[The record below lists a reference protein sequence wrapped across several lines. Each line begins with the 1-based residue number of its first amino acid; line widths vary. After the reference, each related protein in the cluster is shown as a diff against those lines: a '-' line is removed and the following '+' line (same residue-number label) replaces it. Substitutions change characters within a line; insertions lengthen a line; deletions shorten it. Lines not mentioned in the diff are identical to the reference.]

1 MKFIFDLDGT
11 VTATETLPVVA
22 AHFGV
27 MDDIG
32 ALTAQ
37 TIAGHIP
44 FVESF
49 MRRVEILGRFSAS
62 ETSAVIAEIAL
73 LPKIADFIAQH
84 QDECVIATGN
94 LDVWTAGLA
103 RRFGCDFR
111 SARALVKD
119 DRVEKIDQHLKKEL
133 IVKEFQNIGHH
144 VIYIGDGHN
153 DAEAMR
159 QADVAIAVGIVHEP
173 ARSVME
179 ISDFAV
185 CSELELVG
193 LLDQIKVAA
202 VPDKGDFAALSGDGV
217 GLP

>member
-11 VTATETLPVVA
+11 VTATETLPVIA

-37 TIAGHIP
+37 TIAGDIP

-49 MRRVEILGRFSAS
+49 MRRVEILGRFSVS
-62 ETSAVIAEIAL
+62 ETSAVIADIPL
-73 LPKIADFIAQH
+73 LPKVADFIAQH
-84 QDECVIATGN
+84 QEECVIATGN

-111 SARALVKD
+111 SATALVKD
-119 DRVEKIDQHLKKEL
+119 DKVEKIDQLLKKEL
-133 IVKEFQNIGHH
+133 VVKEVQEAGHYA
-144 VIYIGDGHN
+144 IYIGDGHN

-159 QADVAIAVGIVHEP
+159 QADVAIAVGIVHQP

-179 ISDFAV
+179 ICDFAV
-185 CSELELVG
+185 YSEHELVG

-202 VPDKGDFAALSGDGV
+202 MPNTGDFTAPSAAGV
-217 GLP
+217 GVR